1 MKSTTQVVLV
11 RHAQTEMITKNR
23 IHGHSDSPL
32 TKKGICD
39 AQKTAQHLSGQHFDA
54 FYSSPI
60 GRAMHTA
67 SIIGDAINMQPV
79 PSDGLKERF
88 YGWLEGK
95 PLSLFEPDL
104 SGPKIMHPIINFA
117 LNTSGERSQD
127 FIERVVTD
135 FERITTKHAGQRIL
149 IVLHWGILSIL
160 TQYLQGKDLSIWRG
174 IGPWTSC
181 GISEYQQN
189 TVNWHPLYLDKSS
202 HLI

>member
-1 MKSTTQVVLV
+1 
-11 RHAQTEMITKNR
+11 
-23 IHGHSDSPL
+23 
-32 TKKGICD
+32 
-39 AQKTAQHLSGQHFDA
+39 
-54 FYSSPI
+54 
-60 GRAMHTA
+60 MHTA

-79 PSDGLKERF
+79 PSNGLKERF

-117 LNTSGERSQD
+117 LNTSGESSQD
-127 FIERVVTD
+127 FIERVITD

-189 TVNWHPLYLDKSS
+189 TVNWHPLYLDKRS